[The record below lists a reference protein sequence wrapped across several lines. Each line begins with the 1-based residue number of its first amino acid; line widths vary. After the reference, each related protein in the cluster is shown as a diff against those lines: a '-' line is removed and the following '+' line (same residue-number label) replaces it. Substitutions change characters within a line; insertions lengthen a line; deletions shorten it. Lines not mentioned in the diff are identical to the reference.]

1 MKDVY
6 DRLKVKKLL
15 NARGTLTSLGGS
27 LMPPEVLEAMRQASR
42 AYVGLEE
49 LLRRAGERIA
59 ELVGVEAAFITSGA
73 AAALAVSAAACL
85 AGADPVSIRRLPDSA
100 GMRNEI
106 LMLKAH
112 RFGFD
117 QAVRLAGARIVEVG
131 LPDRAS
137 LEQLEAALGERTAAF
152 LYLAEAQDSRGS
164 LPLLQVT
171 QIMNRGNVPVI
182 VDAAAELPPVTNFR
196 HYLEQGAALVL
207 FSGGKD
213 LRGPQSSGLILG
225 RRDLIAACAC
235 NSCPN
240 YSVGRPM
247 KVDKESICG
256 LVRAVELYVGRDFAS
271 QMRGWEEM
279 VGGFAKRLSGIPG
292 ITVRRGFPSPPGIQP
307 AGIPRAYV
315 QIDRS
320 KTGLSSEQVHKE
332 LQQSDPGI
340 MADLQGDCLVLNPQ
354 MLTAREAKAIAR
366 RLAGILRRGGWL
378 PDEKK
383 RG

>member
-1 MKDVY
+1 M
-6 DRLKVKKLL
+6 
-15 NARGTLTSLGGS
+15 
-27 LMPPEVLEAMRQASR
+27 
-42 AYVGLEE
+42 
-49 LLRRAGERIA
+49 AGE
-59 ELVGVEAAFITSGA
+59 
-73 AAALAVSAAACL
+73 
-85 AGADPVSIRRLPDSA
+85 DPVSIRRLPDSA

-117 QAVRLAGARIVEVG
+117 QAVRQAGARIVEVG
-131 LPDRAS
+131 SPDRAS
-137 LEQLEAALGERTAAF
+137 QEQLEAALGERSAAF

-164 LPLLQVT
+164 LPLPQVT

-182 VDAAAELPPVTNFR
+182 VDAAAELPPVTSLR

-213 LRGPQSSGLILG
+213 IRGPQSSGLILG

-256 LVRAVELYVGRDFAS
+256 LVRAVELYVARDFAGR
-271 QMRGWEEM
+271 MRGWEQM
-279 VGGFAKRLSGIPG
+279 VGAFVKRLSGIPG
-292 ITVRRGFPSPPGIQP
+292 VRVRRGFPSPPGIQP

-315 QIDRS
+315 QVDRS
-320 KTGLSSEQVHKE
+320 KTGLSCEQVHKE
-332 LQQSDPGI
+332 LQQGDPGI
-340 MADLQGDCLVLNPQ
+340 VADLQGECLVLNPQ
-354 MLTAREAKAIAR
+354 LLTDREAKAIAR
-366 RLAGILRRGGWL
+366 RLAGILRRG
-378 PDEKK
+378 
-383 RG
+383 

>member
-1 MKDVY
+1 
-6 DRLKVKKLL
+6 
-15 NARGTLTSLGGS
+15 
-27 LMPPEVLEAMRQASR
+27 
-42 AYVGLEE
+42 
-49 LLRRAGERIA
+49 
-59 ELVGVEAAFITSGA
+59 
-73 AAALAVSAAACL
+73 
-85 AGADPVSIRRLPDSA
+85 
-100 GMRNEI
+100 
-106 LMLKAH
+106 
-112 RFGFD
+112 
-117 QAVRLAGARIVEVG
+117 
-131 LPDRAS
+131 
-137 LEQLEAALGERTAAF
+137 
-152 LYLAEAQDSRGS
+152 
-164 LPLLQVT
+164 
-171 QIMNRGNVPVI
+171 MNRGNVPVI

-279 VGGFAKRLSGIPG
+279 VGAFAKRLSGIPG